1 MSALTGCAAAWPRM
15 GEGPQWAGH
24 VSYVAVR
31 PRLCKARFLRIAA
44 VSMANGESLLS
55 THPVDGPMHALQEIS
70 VGFGLGAAIRRVSH
84 EQQLWAVFPGL
95 RVGSIRLSMNGMAR
109 RLVLGL
115 LNLAGCAPT

>member
-1 MSALTGCAAAWPRM
+1 MRRSLQTLEKFHAP
-15 GEGPQWAGH
+15 
-24 VSYVAVR
+24 VVR
-31 PRLCKARFLRIAA
+31 KVR
-44 VSMANGESLLS
+44 NESLLP
-55 THPVDGPMHALQEIS
+55 THPVDGPMHAGPDIT
-70 VGFGLGAAIRRVSH
+70 VRFGLGAAIRRVSH